1 MGLDGI
7 AAAMLSDED
16 LASAALTAGTD
27 GMYLGIIPASLE
39 VISETSDRIS
49 AGIVVMLDRNNA
61 ATAEVS
67 VRNNA
72 VNVSTYVKAVVMAG
86 RSRVNSGARISLQGN
101 SETCVAKSVIAG
113 RLWRHAAAI
122 ALPQIEAGVAAAP
135 CSEAV
140 AAKEVAVKKA
150 ADGLE
155 VARAEVA
162 EVANAVMEVEARTEF
177 FAFR

>member
-1 MGLDGI
+1 
-7 AAAMLSDED
+7 
-16 LASAALTAGTD
+16 
-27 GMYLGIIPASLE
+27 
-39 VISETSDRIS
+39 
-49 AGIVVMLDRNNA
+49 
-61 ATAEVS
+61 
-67 VRNNA
+67 

-86 RSRVNSGARISLQGN
+86 RSRDNSGARISLQGN
-101 SETCVAKSVIAG
+101 SETCVANSVIAG

-140 AAKEVAVKKA
+140 AAKAVAVKKA

-162 EVANAVMEVEARTEF
+162 EVAEVANAVMEVEARTKF